1 MTTEELAALFDK
13 HSDEYLEFD
22 RVPIK
27 RSQRPDLHAMLVIDD
42 LCPGDKDI
50 ISAAEHDEFWLSV
63 SVEEFAA
70 VATEDIVIELTR
82 CGLRYDNYC
91 EALGFFA

>member
-50 ISAAEHDEFWLSV
+50 
-63 SVEEFAA
+63 
-70 VATEDIVIELTR
+70 VIELTR